1 MLDIN
6 PGLILW
12 TILTFLVLLVVLK
25 KLAWKPLLHALTA
38 REEKIRVSLQQAEE
52 AQKAAKELLEENRK
66 QLAKSGEESQRIIR
80 EGRELGEKLKAEIV
94 ERANSASRQMVAQ
107 AKEEIGREREA
118 ALLQLRGEVA
128 DIAIMA
134 AGKIL
139 DANLDSPKQRALVDG
154 VLQNLAKESRS

>member
-1 MLDIN
+1 M
-6 PGLILW
+6 
-12 TILTFLVLLVVLK
+12 
-25 KLAWKPLLHALTA
+25 LHALTA
-38 REEKIRVSLQQAEE
+38 REENIRVSLQQAEE

-139 DANLDSPKQRALVDG
+139 DANLDSPKQRALVDS

>member
-80 EGRELGEKLKAEIV
+80 EGRELGEKLKTEIV

>member
-38 REEKIRVSLQQAEE
+38 REENIRVSLQQAEE

-139 DANLDSPKQRALVDG
+139 DANLDSPKQRALVDS